1 MIRSN
6 IIALSAVASG
16 LAFAAATDEG
26 SAAPA
31 AQTGLKS
38 LMIAEVTFEAPFK
51 FQAGHV
57 LSEAEARTLNQTRFE
72 NLRNNF
78 APKVKASKEGKEG
91 AIPADQ
97 LAAEFAK
104 FEAAYEFSMP
114 GAGGTSTRS
123 LDPIEREALAI
134 ARDVVKAKLAER
146 GQSYNPPK
154 DVSDEQK
161 DTYKKTIADKVAEV
175 AARDEIIALAKK
187 NVAARDKGLASIS
200 AALEL

>member
-1 MIRSN
+1 MIRST
-6 IIALSAVASG
+6 ISLG
-16 LAFAAATDEG
+16 LAAAAFAMADEG
-26 SAAPA
+26 GAAA
-31 AQTGLKS
+31 STGKKS
-38 LMIAEVTFEAPFK
+38 LMIAGLTFEAPFK
-51 FQAGHV
+51 FAAGHV

-78 APKVKASKEGKEG
+78 APKVKASQEGKDG

-97 LAAEFAK
+97 LASAFAE
-104 FEAAYEFSMP
+104 FEAAYEFSVP

-154 DVSDEQK
+154 EATDEQK
-161 DTYKKTIADKVAEV
+161 EAYRKTIADKVADV
-175 AARDEIIALAKK
+175 ASRDEVIAIAKK
-187 NVAARDKGLASIS
+187 NVAARDKGLAGIA
-200 AALEL
+200 AALEI